1 MLALCAVVEGLPTG
15 HRHFSKLKPT
25 DSAHGRVAGP
35 AAGLRPC
42 PLVLA
47 TSENATNEVQLPR
60 PRRLGERVPTVPRPN
75 RGGPTPP
82 PSASTP
88 CPPPPVQASST
99 SMTTENRFE
108 LRYFPVMA
116 KGLGPTLVAE
126 CSGIPWVG
134 NKDLGFIARGGPPGN
149 NFADLK
155 PSLPFGQLPLL
166 TTAEGDMVVQT
177 TAIINYIGMIAGTAG
192 SGRDFAVSQMLIAEA
207 EDVYAMLAKNV
218 PTIVAPLNQGIKGDK
233 AGYDAFWSE
242 KLPPHLDNL
251 ERLCAT
257 GTGFGTTPGALYLF
271 SILHQACLVVPTAIG
286 ARTALAAWYSKTL
299 NDPRVAKVLAGESSM
314 GPFKQYFIEEP

>member
-1 MLALCAVVEGLPTG
+1 
-15 HRHFSKLKPT
+15 
-25 DSAHGRVAGP
+25 
-35 AAGLRPC
+35 
-42 PLVLA
+42 
-47 TSENATNEVQLPR
+47 
-60 PRRLGERVPTVPRPN
+60 
-75 RGGPTPP
+75 
-82 PSASTP
+82 
-88 CPPPPVQASST
+88 
-99 SMTTENRFE
+99 MTTEGKAQFE

-126 CSGIPWVG
+126 CSGIPWAG

-149 NFADLK
+149 NFADIK

-177 TAIINYIGMIAGTAG
+177 TAIINYIGMLAGTAG

-207 EDVYAMLAKNV
+207 EDVYAMLSKNV
-218 PTIVAPLNQGIKGDK
+218 PTIVAPLNQGTKGDK
-233 AGYDAFWSE
+233 AAYDAFWSE

-271 SILHQACLVVPTAIG
+271 SILHQACLVVPTVIG
-286 ARTALAAWYSKTL
+286 SRTVLAGWYSKTL

-314 GPFKQYFIEEP
+314 GPFKQYFIEEPVA